1 MSGWHSQ
8 SVREVLD
15 GLGTDGQKGL
25 TRQEA
30 AQRLERYGPNTLEQ
44 GKRRSMALRLLDQ
57 LRDPMILV
65 LLGAAGLSL
74 AASGGEEWLDAAII
88 LVIVAVNSVIS
99 IFQEDRAQHA
109 LEELRRLSAP
119 QATVLRGG
127 RPVKLP
133 AAQLVPGDAVVL

>member
-74 AASGGEEWLDAAII
+74 LVSGGEDWLDAAII
-88 LVIVAVNSVIS
+88 LLIVVVNAAIS
-99 IFQEDRAQHA
+99 ISQEDGAQRA
-109 LEELRRLSAP
+109 LEALRRMSAP
-119 QATVLRGG
+119 KAKVIR
-127 RPVKLP
+127 
-133 AAQLVPGDAVVL
+133 